1 MSLDIIIVNW
11 NTRDLLAQCLASVF
25 AHPPA
30 EPFIVWV
37 VDNAS
42 TDGSPAMVRS
52 RFPQVR
58 LVENRENVGFA
69 RANNQAIRQSK
80 GDAILLLNS
89 DTEVQAGALATLGD
103 FLSRHPTAGAVG
115 PQTLNPDGSLQ
126 TSCYPAPTL
135 PRELW
140 RLFHLDAL
148 HPYGVYRMTG
158 WSRRQPREV
167 EVLLGACLL
176 VRREVINRV
185 GLLDED
191 YFMYSE
197 EVDFCYRIRRA
208 GWRLY
213 WVPQAKIIHYGGQST
228 RQAAADMFLRL
239 YHGKLMYFRK
249 NYGPF
254 AGQAYKLILL
264 AASVTR
270 LLLSP
275 LAWAGLSPDRE
286 RHLTL
291 AGRYW
296 QLLKQLPGM

>member
-11 NTRDLLAQCLASVF
+11 NTRDLLARCLDSVL

-30 EPFIVWV
+30 EPFTVWV

-58 LVENRENVGFA
+58 LLENRENAGFA

-89 DTEVQAGALATLGD
+89 DTEVKAGALAALGD
-103 FLSRHPTAGAVG
+103 FLSRHPDAGAVG

-148 HPYGVYRMTG
+148 HPYGVYAMHQ
-158 WSRRQPREV
+158 WDRRRPREV

-176 VRREVINRV
+176 VRRAVVEQV

-213 WVPQAKIIHYGGQST
+213 WVPQAQIVHYGGQST
-228 RQAAADMFLRL
+228 RQVAADMFLHL
-239 YHGKLMYFRK
+239 YSGKLMYFRK
-249 NYGPF
+249 NYSPV
-254 AGQAYKLILL
+254 AGQVYKLILL

-275 LAWAGLSPDRE
+275 LAWLGLSPDRE